1 MTGEQGQFLRREK
14 PLPMHPRRVR
24 QGVKLLKEPP
34 SGPSAWA
41 GDRWRRL
48 TELLAERFERAG
60 DAPEALEYA
69 KLGQTKRLTIE
80 DGVVRATVQGRLT
93 RPYQVTIEIRRFDQ
107 GQREGLIRA
116 MADQAVFAAKLL
128 AGELPRDIDALLEPL
143 GTRLIPVDPGELVG
157 SCTCKDEKDWC
168 KHLLC
173 VMHLVADHLA
183 QDPFVAF
190 RLRGLEPDDL
200 MERLRQS
207 RAVAAAGGAATPVY
221 APVLSGPGEGTG
233 VKPLEEL
240 ASEFWL
246 GGDPGVPLAIEPPAV
261 SHPLLR
267 RLGPSPFEGRRF
279 PLVGLLATCY
289 DVISRRAIDE
299 PGDTPDADALTPGD
313 ELRGELGGAGEGGV
327 SAPEGDPASAEAPP
341 PPMPSVLQPK
351 RIRGAKA
358 KARPAGAKPADT

>member
-1 MTGEQGQFLRREK
+1 MTGDQGQFLRREK

-34 SGPSAWA
+34 TGPSAWA
-41 GDRWRRL
+41 GERWRRL
-48 TELLAERFERAG
+48 TDALVEHFDRSS
-60 DAPEALEYA
+60 DAPEALDYA
-69 KLGQTKRLTIE
+69 KQGQTKRLTIE
-80 DGVVRATVQGRLT
+80 DGVVRATVQGRMT
-93 RPYQVTIEIRRFDQ
+93 RPYQVTIEVRRFDQ
-107 GQREGLIRA
+107 EQREGLIRA

-128 AGELPRDIDALLEPL
+128 AGEMPRDIDTLLDPL
-143 GTRLIPVDPGELVG
+143 GTRLIPGDARELVG
-157 SCTCKDEKDWC
+157 SCTCKDNRDWC

-207 RAVAAAGGAATPVY
+207 RAVAAAGGAATAVY
-221 APVLSGPGEGTG
+221 APVLAGGGDGTG
-233 VKPLEEL
+233 VRSLEDL
-240 ASEFWL
+240 AGEFWS
-246 GGDPGVPLAIEPPAV
+246 GGDPGVPLAIEAPSV

-289 DVISRRAIDE
+289 DVISRRAIEGPGEGDDE
-299 PGDTPDADALTPGD
+299 PGD
-313 ELRGELGGAGEGGV
+313 GEAGGPREAVPAGANEILAGEGPSETTPPSPAPV
-327 SAPEGDPASAEAPP
+327 S
-341 PPMPSVLQPK
+341 SVLQPK

-358 KARPAGAKPADT
+358 KARPASPKPSEH